1 MKYGILIS
9 EQIDFKSRLITKDK
23 QLFSH
28 KENVIII
35 SNVPKNKASKYI
47 KQKLTEVEKAKS
59 KRHS

>member
-9 EQIDFKSRLITKDK
+9 EQIDFNTRLITKDK